1 MFFDWTYLLMLPG
14 LILGLYAQSKVKR
27 NYEKYS
33 RVFARLGIPASE
45 MVQRLLRSNG
55 ITDVG
60 VMRVGGD
67 LTDHYDPRNNTLSLS
82 DGVYDSA
89 SIAAYGIAAHE
100 AGHAMQK
107 AQNDGFLALRSAVV
121 PVVNIGSA
129 LSWPLFLIGLIFS
142 YDKLCVAGIILFSA
156 VLLFALITLPV
167 EFGASRRAK
176 EMLLSGGFLSQDEMT
191 GVSAVLDA
199 AALTYVASFVTA
211 LLQMLRLIM
220 ILNSRRASGG

>member
-1 MFFDWTYLLMLPG
+1 MLFDWTYLLMLPG

-220 ILNSRRASGG
+220 ILNSRRRD

>member
-67 LTDHYDPRNNTLSLS
+67 LTDHYDPRDNTLSLS

-220 ILNSRRASGG
+220 ILNSRRRD

>member
-191 GVSAVLDA
+191 GVSAVLDT

-211 LLQMLRLIM
+211 LLQMLRLVM
-220 ILNSRRASGG
+220 ILNSRRRD

>member
-67 LTDHYDPRNNTLSLS
+67 LTDHYDPRDNTLSLS

-107 AQNDGFLALRSAVV
+107 AQNDAFLALRSAVV

-211 LLQMLRLIM
+211 LLQMLRLVM
-220 ILNSRRASGG
+220 ILNSRRRD

>member
-220 ILNSRRASGG
+220 ILNSRRRD

>member
-67 LTDHYDPRNNTLSLS
+67 LTDHYDPRDNTLSLS

-107 AQNDGFLALRSAVV
+107 AQNDAFLALRSAVV

-176 EMLLSGGFLSQDEMT
+176 AMLLSGGFLSQDEMT

-211 LLQMLRLIM
+211 LLQMLRLVM
-220 ILNSRRASGG
+220 ILNSRRRD

>member
-211 LLQMLRLIM
+211 LLQMLRLVM
-220 ILNSRRASGG
+220 ILNSRRRD